1 MSPSG
6 AMNRIEVIAALESMA
21 SEAKSFGD
29 RLVREIK
36 LGTADEWTAYELIR
50 AAERELEAASVW
62 LLRDL
67 DKKAVGETS

>member
-1 MSPSG
+1 MSPDKVMS
-6 AMNRIEVIAALESMA
+6 RIEVVHALESMA
-21 SEAKSFGD
+21 SETKSFGD
-29 RLVREIK
+29 QLVKEIK

-67 DKKAVGETS
+67 DKKGQA